1 MTMRQFVCP
10 ACAATNRLPADRDAL
25 KAKCGRC
32 SEPLFTGHPVDVGG
46 KAFRTHRQAT
56 QGAAV
61 LVDVW
66 APWCGPCRTM
76 GPQFAAAAAT
86 LEPNVRLLKLNAD
99 EEGAITAE
107 LGVSGIPA
115 LILFRDGQ
123 IVARQAGAMT
133 ANQIV
138 AWTTQALAQAPA

>member
-1 MTMRQFVCP
+1 MTTRQFVCP
-10 ACAATNRLPADRDAL
+10 ACEAPNRAPEGKDAR

-32 SEPLFTGHPVDVGG
+32 GEALFTGHPVEVGG
-46 KAFRTHRQAT
+46 KAFRAHRQAT
-56 QGAAV
+56 RGAAV

-66 APWCGPCRTM
+66 APWCGPCRAM
-76 GPQFAAAAAT
+76 GPQFEAAAAV
-86 LEPNVRLLKLNAD
+86 LEPGVRLLKLNAD
-99 EEGAITAE
+99 AEPATTAE

-115 LILFRDGQ
+115 LILYRDGQ

-133 ANQIV
+133 KDQIV

>member
-1 MTMRQFVCP
+1 MTTRQFVCP
-10 ACAATNRLPADRDAL
+10 GCGATNRLPAERDAL

-32 SEPLFTGHPVDVGG
+32 SEPLFTGHPIDVAGP
-46 KAFRTHRQAT
+46 AFQTHRRAT

-123 IVARQAGAMT
+123 IIARQAGAMT
-133 ANQIV
+133 SKPII
-138 AWTTQALAQAPA
+138 AWTTQALARAPA

>member
-1 MTMRQFVCP
+1 MTTRQFVCP
-10 ACAATNRLPADRDAL
+10 ACAATNRLPAERDAL
-25 KAKCGRC
+25 KGKCGRC
-32 SEPLFTGHPVDVGG
+32 GEPLFTGHPLEVDGE
-46 KAFRTHRQAT
+46 AFRAHRRAT

-99 EEGAITAE
+99 EEGAVSAE

-115 LILFRDGQ
+115 LLLFRDGQ
-123 IVARQAGAMT
+123 IIARQAGAMT

-138 AWTTQALAQAPA
+138 AWTHQALARAPA